1 MANRDR
7 NNGFRVVSN
16 RDGSPFNGAVYPAFS
31 DTDNLFIGDLVKQDA
46 AAQSRGDG
54 VYRTVDRIDAAGDV
68 ISGVVVSFEPD
79 PAALDR
85 LYHAASTSLLV
96 YIADVKDVVLE
107 AQSDDATMEQ
117 SDVGLNVS
125 PTVTAGNTTTG
136 LSGMEVDGDTAATT
150 NTLTLQI
157 IGFVDRADNDSS
169 SSVANQRVLV
179 TVNSSADANLLAG
192 V

>member
-31 DTDNLFIGDLVKQDA
+31 DTDNLFIGDLVKRDA

-54 VYRTVDRIDAAGDV
+54 VYRTVDRVDAAGDI

-85 LYHAASTSLLV
+85 LYHAASTALLV
-96 YIADVKDVVLE
+96 YVADVQDVVME
-107 AQSDDATMEQ
+107 VQSDDATMEQ
-117 SDVGLNVS
+117 SDVGLNIS
-125 PTVTAGNTTTG
+125 PTVTAGDTTTG

-150 NTLTLQI
+150 NTLTLTVI
-157 IGFVDRADNDSS
+157 SFVDRADNDSS
-169 SSVANQRVLV
+169 DSVANQRVLV
-179 TVNSSADANLLAG
+179 TVNSSAHANLIAG